1 MNSVVDLQERIRQLT
16 DAATAYGRKLQE
28 REAELLQAR
37 IEIATV
43 VPENERLRAERGVF
57 QQRALDLENH
67 NQLLTE
73 SATEMARRLQDQDAE
88 LVQARIEIAT
98 VAPENERLRAEHA
111 VFRQRALDLEDHNRL
126 LTESATEMAR
136 RLQHQ
141 DAELMQARIKQN
153 ETENELRRMQEA
165 ARHVQGPHQI
175 PKPHTLVHGG
185 MRDVEPRFKNIAE
198 MCMPYTESSVE
209 SLYALY
215 KSVEY
220 IVAAKI
226 PGDLVISGVGRG
238 GDCVLVAATLLAF
251 HDDTRRIF
259 MFDTFEVVS
268 HRDSANDSDPDS
280 PKCVSVAELQ
290 LRLCRA
296 GYPLDKLVFV
306 KGFVEETAGLE
317 HPVKDVALLHLNI
330 DLYRSTLRML
340 ESFYPCLADGGVLVL
355 DDYGHCAGQHDAATA
370 YFKAIREPALFNRID
385 YGCRVSVKRRTDR
398 RLADQAL

>member
-153 ETENELRRMQEA
+153 ETENELRRMHEA

-175 PKPHTLVHGG
+175 PKPHTLVH
-185 MRDVEPRFKNIAE
+185 
-198 MCMPYTESSVE
+198 
-209 SLYALY
+209 
-215 KSVEY
+215 
-220 IVAAKI
+220 
-226 PGDLVISGVGRG
+226 
-238 GDCVLVAATLLAF
+238 
-251 HDDTRRIF
+251 
-259 MFDTFEVVS
+259 
-268 HRDSANDSDPDS
+268 
-280 PKCVSVAELQ
+280 
-290 LRLCRA
+290 A
-296 GYPLDKLVFV
+296 G
-306 KGFVEETAGLE
+306 
-317 HPVKDVALLHLNI
+317 
-330 DLYRSTLRML
+330 
-340 ESFYPCLADGGVLVL
+340 
-355 DDYGHCAGQHDAATA
+355 
-370 YFKAIREPALFNRID
+370 
-385 YGCRVSVKRRTDR
+385 
-398 RLADQAL
+398 